1 MRPLTQLGA
10 GENPIC
16 RPAEFN
22 WVIALRMLPAKNV
35 TNRWAMFQTKT
46 NAPQV
51 SASYSLPTRRNV
63 LQGASAAA
71 LAAIVSR
78 ARAAQSVGPIM
89 AQLSAY
95 MAGARERELPAGV
108 VEKAKHHILDTVAAM
123 ISGSHLAPGEAA
135 IRFARAYGGER
146 IATVVGSDV
155 LCGPI
160 EAAMAN
166 GMLAHADETDDS
178 HAPSLSH
185 PGCAVVPAALA
196 AGERFGID
204 GIALL
209 RAVVL
214 GYDIGPR
221 VTMAIGPLMLHRDLH
236 RSSHSIAGVFGA
248 AAAAGCAARLDAQ
261 KMRWLIDYTAQQ
273 ASGISAWQRDSEH
286 IEKAFAF
293 GGMPARSGVTAA
305 LVVQAGWTGIDD
317 ILSGPDNFLIAHAP
331 QAEAAGV
338 VDKLGERY
346 EIMRTNIKKWPV
358 GSPIQAPL
366 DALEILHRKRAFTAD
381 EVRQVTVRAGT
392 LEAGV
397 VNNRDIPHI
406 CLQHMVAVMLIDGT
420 VSFEASHDL
429 ARMRDPAILVQ
440 RAKVDLIGDDELERR
455 APRREA
461 IVRVTLTDGTE
472 LSEHVEAVRGT
483 AENPMPRDE
492 AVAKSRDLIV
502 PVLGPETAARLI
514 DAVLTIESL
523 KNIRELRPLLQ
534 VTPR

>member
-1 MRPLTQLGA
+1 
-10 GENPIC
+10 
-16 RPAEFN
+16 
-22 WVIALRMLPAKNV
+22 
-35 TNRWAMFQTKT
+35 MFQT
-46 NAPQV
+46 NAQQV
-51 SASYSLPTRRNV
+51 SASCIVATRRGV
-63 LQGASAAA
+63 LRGASVAA
-71 LAAIVSR
+71 LATIVSR
-78 ARAAQSVGPIM
+78 ARAAQPVGPVM

-95 MAGARERELPAGV
+95 MAAARERELPAAV
-108 VEKAKHHILDTVAAM
+108 VEKAKHHILDTLAAM

-146 IATVVGSDV
+146 VATVVASDV

-196 AGERFGID
+196 VGERFGID
-204 GIALL
+204 GIAFL

-221 VTMAIGPLMLHRDLH
+221 VTMAFGPLMLMREKH
-236 RSSHSIAGVFGA
+236 RSTHSIAGVFGA
-248 AAAAGCAARLDAQ
+248 AAAADCAARLDAQ
-261 KMRWLIDYTAQQ
+261 QMRWLIDYTAQQ
-273 ASGISAWQRDSEH
+273 SSGILAWQRDSEH
-286 IEKAFAF
+286 IEKAFVF

-317 ILSGPDNFLIAHAP
+317 ILSGPDNFVIAHAP
-331 QAEAAGV
+331 HADPAGLV
-338 VDKLGERY
+338 EQLGERY
-346 EIMRTNIKKWPV
+346 EIVRTNIKKWSV

-366 DALEILHRKRAFTAD
+366 DALQILRRNREFAAD
-381 EVRQVTVRAGT
+381 QVREVTVRIGT

-397 VNNRDIPHI
+397 VNNRDIPDI

-420 VSFEASHDL
+420 ASFQASHDL
-429 ARMRDPAILVQ
+429 ARMRDPAILAL
-440 RAKVDLIGDDELERR
+440 RAKVNLIGDAELERR

-492 AVAKSRDLIV
+492 VVAKSRDLIA
-502 PVLGPETAARLI
+502 PILGPETATRLI
-514 DAVLTIESL
+514 DAVLNIESL
-523 KNIRELRPLLQ
+523 RNLRELRSLLQ
-534 VTPR
+534 ATPR